1 MEKPCIYIYYRQHT
15 HYLKSNTGWLSAIF
29 CRWNV
34 SFKCPAIISCI
45 LRLSGNNQ
53 LHTTT
58 VRQQSAAYYDC
69 PATISCILRLS
80 DNNQLHT
87 TTVRQQSAA
96 YYDCTA
102 TIICIL
108 RLSGNNQ
115 LHTTTVRQQSAAY
128 YDSTRLGTAFPWWK
142 CPDEIAL
149 GAHRSLPEI
158 FQEKVTF

>member
-45 LRLSGNNQ
+45 LRRSGNNQ

-58 VRQQSAAYYDC
+58 VRQQSAAYYGC
-69 PATISCILRLS
+69 PAIIS
-80 DNNQLHT
+80 
-87 TTVRQQSAA
+87 
-96 YYDCTA
+96 
-102 TIICIL
+102 CIL

-115 LHTTTVRQQSAAY
+115 LHTTAVRQQSAAY